1 MQARR
6 VVAFALVT
14 ILAVFL
20 GVVLA
25 GPGTGMGGGM

>member
-6 VVAFALVT
+6 VVAYAVVAILVVVT
-14 ILAVFL
+14 
-20 GVVLA
+20 GVALA